1 MKIHVT
7 TKYSAIAAGII
18 CLLVFLRALNCDFIN
33 WDDPLYITENPA
45 IRILD
50 WQFIRE
56 SFTVSYMGWWMPLTW
71 ISFAVD
77 YFFWGLNPLGYHLTN
92 IVLHAVNTGLVVL
105 IADGILQGQGSR
117 TQKAGLKGKGQGE
130 SEGTGCRVRGKYVYS
145 ASLLLAGLLWGIH
158 PLRVESVVWVTE
170 RKDVLNGFFSLGCAL
185 LYILYVL
192 RKNRGERGI
201 AVVSPYIL
209 SLCALLL
216 SLAAKPIS
224 VVIPAMLLVL
234 DWYPLGRLKQGRIK
248 ECLLD
253 KIPYAVVAA
262 GTALATLHLAGGE
275 SILVSFA
282 DFPVHR
288 RLILA
293 GNSIF
298 EYLKMTI
305 YPSGLVNLYL
315 LPRTF
320 PLSYYLG
327 AAVTVVIMSACAFF
341 WKSRPWFL
349 SVLLLFLLPL
359 VPVLGFFQNGAQA
372 YADRFTYLPGVALSI
387 GMAVAAAKAIASKNE
402 FVRRISSFAAMLIL
416 AGCCAMSFYLIGAW
430 KTPETLWTRVI
441 EIQPVGRA
449 YYLRSEY
456 RMRAGQYLD
465 AAEDLAVSIQMG
477 KNAGYPGVFNLLA
490 LRGDALFKAGRFAE
504 AVTELGQ
511 AILLKPHPSYYYHR
525 GLALQALGRYKEAE
539 VDFLYAGDNTGPI
552 VWQEFQ

>member
-1 MKIHVT
+1 MKIDRT
-7 TKYSAIAAGII
+7 NGYSAIAAAII
-18 CLLVFLRALNCDFIN
+18 CLLVFLRALTCDFIN

-45 IRILD
+45 IRMLD

-92 IVLHAVNTGLVVL
+92 ILLHAVNTGLVVL

-117 TQKAGLKGKGQGE
+117 TLKGKGQGE
-130 SEGTGCRVRGKYVYS
+130 SEGTGCRVQGKYVYS

-158 PLRVESVVWVTE
+158 PLRVESVAWVTE
-170 RKDVLNGFFSLGCAL
+170 RKDVLNGFFSLGCVL
-185 LYILYVL
+185 LYIMYVL
-192 RKNRGERGI
+192 GKNRGERGI
-201 AVVSPYIL
+201 SVVSPYIL
-209 SLCALLL
+209 SLCAMFL
-216 SLAAKPIS
+216 SRAAKPIC

-305 YPSGLVNLYL
+305 YPVGLTNLYL
-315 LPRTF
+315 LPRAF

-327 AAVTVVIMSACAFF
+327 AASTVAIIIGCAVCR
-341 WKSRPWFL
+341 KDRPWFL

-387 GMAVAAAKAIASKNE
+387 GMAVAATKAIASKNE
-402 FVRRISSFAAMLIL
+402 FVQRFSSLVAILIL
-416 AGCCAMSFYLIGAW
+416 AGYCAMSFYLIGAW

-441 EIQPVGRA
+441 KIQPVGRA
-449 YYLRSEY
+449 YYLRAEY
-456 RMRAGQYLD
+456 RMRTGQYLD
-465 AAEDLAVSIQMG
+465 AAEDLVVSIRMG

-490 LRGDALFKAGRFAE
+490 LRGDALLKAGRFAE

-511 AILLKPHPSYYYHR
+511 AILLKPHHSYYYHR